1 MSRHQSPCQARR
13 VVEFPGPWLGL
24 DIGEKRIGV
33 AISDP
38 TGWLATGRTV
48 VRSIGRDKDV
58 VAIAKIVS
66 DEAVTLIVV
75 GMPLSL
81 NGTEGPQAEKV
92 RRFGK
97 ELSRATTVGIVFWDE
112 RLTTVEARR
121 YLRDAGMR
129 PSKQRANI
137 DAAAAEILL
146 QNYLDYRRNR

>member
-1 MSRHQSPCQARR
+1 MG
-13 VVEFPGPWLGL
+13 ELPGPWLGL
-24 DIGEKRIGV
+24 DVGEKRIGV

-38 TGWLATGRTV
+38 TGLLASGRTV
-48 VRSIGRDKDV
+48 VKSIGRDKDV
-58 VAIAKIVS
+58 LAVAKIVG

-97 ELSRATTVGIVFWDE
+97 ELSRATTIEIVFWDE
-112 RLTTVEARR
+112 RFTTIQAQR
-121 YLRDAGMR
+121 YLRDGGMR
-129 PSKQRANI
+129 AKKQRANI

-146 QNYLDYRRNR
+146 QNYLDYRRNT